1 MLKIPIFAGNSF
13 AGLNKLPDFLFITLK
28 FEITTMSKYRLFL
41 STLILFLLSSSG
53 YSQYNYYKLWFSGKD
68 SSYDVSRPSE
78 FLSSKALERRLI
90 QQIPVVESDLPVNRA
105 FISEIKNSGA
115 EVVYISKWLN
125 MAIVKTDAQTFN
137 NKISRFSFV
146 KKYQSAD
153 HLFTQRSLSKSKSHF
168 DKEMIEKL
176 SARALR
182 ASHKTLSGS
191 YNYGAS
197 ANQVEMIG
205 IHHLHEMGFNGQ
217 GIMIGVIDAGYNS
230 VNTHPAFDS
239 LRLNG
244 QILGTRDFV
253 QPGNDVY
260 STSINSHGTMVLS
273 TMGGNL
279 PGQLIGTAPKA
290 SYWLLR
296 SEDATAE
303 YLLEEY
309 YWVNAAE
316 FADSVGVDIINSS
329 LGYSLFDNPA
339 ENHSYAD
346 MDGNTTVVTIG
357 ADMAAAKGILVV
369 NSAGNSGGNAWQYI
383 TAPADGDSV
392 FTIGAVDPAGLY
404 AYFSSQGPTSDGRT
418 KPDVSAQGISTIVAT
433 VPTGIAGGNG
443 TSFSSPLIAGASACL
458 WQANPTLSNME
469 LMAAIKGSATKSGNP
484 DNFLGWG
491 IPDFN
496 QANNILSTNL
506 IRYSSAISELRVYP
520 NPFTN
525 QLNIELNADR
535 SLKVDIQLISSSG
548 VVSAT
553 LKQIT
558 LEAGKNKL
566 ELKNLGKLSPGMYML
581 QVFDGNTIIGEKVI
595 R

>member
-1 MLKIPIFAGNSF
+1 
-13 AGLNKLPDFLFITLK
+13 
-28 FEITTMSKYRLFL
+28 MSRYRLFL
-41 STLILFLLSSSG
+41 PTLILFLLSTSG
-53 YSQYNYYKLWFSGKD
+53 YSQHKYYKLWFSGKD
-68 SSYDVSRPSE
+68 SAYDVSRPAE
-78 FLSSKALERRLI
+78 FLSAKAMERRLI
-90 QQIPVVESDLPVNRA
+90 QQIPVVESDLPVNRSY
-105 FISEIKNSGA
+105 ISEIKSSGA

-125 MAIVKTDAQTFN
+125 MVIIKADAQTFDN
-137 NKISRFSFV
+137 NISRLSYI
-146 KKYQSAD
+146 KKIESAD
-153 HLFTQRSLSKSKSHF
+153 HLFTQRSISKSKSHF
-168 DKEMIEKL
+168 DKEMVERL
-176 SARALR
+176 STRALR
-182 ASHKTLSGS
+182 ASYKTISGA

-197 ANQVEMIG
+197 ANQIEMIG

-260 STSINSHGTMVLS
+260 NTSINSHGTMVLS

-290 SYWLLR
+290 SYWLIR

-303 YLLEEY
+303 YLMEEF
-309 YWVNAAE
+309 YWVSAAE

-329 LGYSLFDNPA
+329 LGYSLFDNPD

-346 MDGNTTVVTIG
+346 MDGNTTIVTIG

-369 NSAGNSGGNAWQYI
+369 NSAGNSGSNVWQYI

-404 AYFSSQGPTSDGRT
+404 ANFSSQGPTSDGRT

-458 WQANPTLSNME
+458 WQANPTLNNME
-469 LMAAIKGSATKSGNP
+469 LMAAIKGSGTKSGNP
-484 DNFLGWG
+484 DNYLGWG

-496 QANNILSTNL
+496 LANTILSTNL
-506 IRYSSAISELRVYP
+506 IRYSSAITELKVYP

-525 QLNIELNADR
+525 HLNIELKSER
-535 SLKVDIQLISSSG
+535 TLKVDIQLISSSG
-548 VVSAT
+548 VVSAS
-553 LKQIT
+553 LKQIA
-558 LEAGKNKL
+558 LETGINKL
-566 ELKNLGKLSPGMYML
+566 ELKNLGKLSSGMYLL